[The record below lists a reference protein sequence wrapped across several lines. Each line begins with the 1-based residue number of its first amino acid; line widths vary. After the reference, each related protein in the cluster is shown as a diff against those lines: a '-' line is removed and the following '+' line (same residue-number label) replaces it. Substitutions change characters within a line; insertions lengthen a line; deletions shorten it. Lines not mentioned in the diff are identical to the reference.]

1 MPESRPILTTER
13 LILRNLCAKD
23 LDELFDYRNDPRSN
37 QYQRGQFRDRDA
49 LEKLIARRANDVL
62 DGIHSGQFAIALRAS
77 DQLIGE
83 VTILIDG
90 NAITLGYT
98 LSYKHHR
105 KGYATEI
112 LSALLAHL
120 RELNPHCVFIAQ
132 IEPENRAS
140 LALIHKLGFREV
152 ARDEQENC
160 ITFQK

>member
-1 MPESRPILTTER
+1 MPESKPILTTER

-49 LEKLIARRANDVL
+49 LEKLIARRANDAL
-62 DGIHSGQFAIALRAS
+62 DGIHSGQFAVALREDDS
-77 DQLIGE
+77 LIGE
-83 VTILIDG
+83 ISLPV
-90 NAITLGYT
+90 NADVITLGYT

-112 LSALLAHL
+112 LSALLARL

-140 LALIHKLGFREV
+140 LALIHKLGFREI
-152 ARDEQENC
+152 ARDKQENC

>member
-1 MPESRPILTTER
+1 MPESKPILTTER

-112 LSALLAHL
+112 LSALLARL
-120 RELNPHCVFIAQ
+120 RELNPHCTFIAQ

>member
-1 MPESRPILTTER
+1 MPESKPILTTER
-13 LILRNLCAKD
+13 LILRNLRAED
-23 LDELFDYRNDPRSN
+23 LNELFDYRNDPHSN

-49 LEKLIARRANDVL
+49 LEKLIARRANDAL
-62 DGIHSGQFAIALRAS
+62 DGIHSGQFAVALREDDS
-77 DQLIGE
+77 LIGE
-83 VTILIDG
+83 ISMHI
-90 NAITLGYT
+90 NADVITLGYT

-112 LSALLAHL
+112 LSVLLARL
-120 RELNPHCVFIAQ
+120 RELNPHCTFIAQ

>member
-1 MPESRPILTTER
+1 MPESKPILTTER
-13 LILRNLCAKD
+13 LILRNLRAKD

-49 LEKLIARRANDVL
+49 LEKLIARRANDAL
-62 DGIHSGQFAIALRAS
+62 DGIHSGQFAVALREDDS
-77 DQLIGE
+77 LIGE
-83 VTILIDG
+83 ISMPV
-90 NAITLGYT
+90 NADVITLGYT

-112 LSALLAHL
+112 LSALLARL
-120 RELNPHCVFIAQ
+120 RELNPHCTFIAQ

-140 LALIHKLGFREV
+140 LALIHKLGFREI

>member
-1 MPESRPILTTER
+1 MPESKPILTTER
-13 LILRNLCAKD
+13 LILRNLRAED

-49 LEKLIARRANDVL
+49 LEKLIARRANDAL
-62 DGIHSGQFAIALRAS
+62 DGIHSGQFAVALREDDS
-77 DQLIGE
+77 LIGE
-83 VTILIDG
+83 ISMLI
-90 NAITLGYT
+90 NADVITLGYT

-112 LSALLAHL
+112 LSALLARL
-120 RELNPHCVFIAQ
+120 RELNPHCAFIAQ

>member
-49 LEKLIARRANDVL
+49 LEKLIARRANDSL
-62 DGIHSGQFAIALRAS
+62 DGAHSSQFAIALRAS

-112 LSALLAHL
+112 LSALLARL
-120 RELNPHCVFIAQ
+120 RELNPRCTFIAQ
-132 IEPENRAS
+132 IESENRAS
-140 LALIHKLGFREV
+140 LALIHKLGFREI
-152 ARDEQENC
+152 ARDEQEKC

>member
-1 MPESRPILTTER
+1 MPESKPILTTER
-13 LILRNLCAKD
+13 LILRNLRAKD

-37 QYQRGQFRDRDA
+37 QYQRGQLRDRDA
-49 LEKLIARRANDVL
+49 LEKLIARRANDAL
-62 DGIHSGQFAIALRAS
+62 DGIHSGQFAVALREDDS
-77 DQLIGE
+77 LIGDISMR
-83 VTILIDG
+83 V
-90 NAITLGYT
+90 NADAIVLGYT

-112 LSALLAHL
+112 LSALLARL
-120 RELNPHCVFIAQ
+120 RELNPQCVFIAQ

-140 LALIHKLGFREV
+140 LALIQKLGFQEI

>member
-62 DGIHSGQFAIALRAS
+62 DGIHSGQFAVALREDDS
-77 DQLIGE
+77 LIGE
-83 VTILIDG
+83 ISMPV
-90 NAITLGYT
+90 NADVITLGYT

-112 LSALLAHL
+112 LSALLARL
-120 RELNPHCVFIAQ
+120 RELNPHCTFIAQ
-132 IEPENRAS
+132 IESENRAS
-140 LALIHKLGFREV
+140 LALIHKLGFHEI
-152 ARDEQENC
+152 ARDKQENC